1 MRKNESKKT
10 PKPISQKKKKMQKR
24 SKQNVLIGFVL
35 FLLLL
40 AILWTVKISKNI
52 RYIDEFLAT
61 QQKYATDNNAFNFK
75 KVELK

>member
-1 MRKNESKKT
+1 
-10 PKPISQKKKKMQKR
+10 MQKR